1 MAGPDRR
8 VNAALAD
15 LRAAPGAYELLAA
28 VDLIERHLPA
38 ARPVGEA
45 ETPRDERLH
54 FHHSSAM
61 HVEVGE
67 LVGLELRGEPPVAH
81 LTAALFG
88 LCGAASPMPLYMAEE
103 ADQDDEQGAAVRGVL
118 DLLHHRLF
126 SLLVRGVR
134 AVDVPAALRDD
145 GGDPWS
151 RRLFALLGQDDASEL
166 PRTAL
171 LRLAPIL
178 ASGVRSPAMLAAAL
192 RICLG
197 DQLGAA
203 ALRVEPLSGGWTA
216 LDESQ
221 WNRLG
226 TATARL
232 DDSAVLGTE
241 VLHPS
246 GAAQVVVGP
255 LDGERY
261 KLFTP
266 GGPGYVVTRALT
278 DGFTPEPIRYDLVL
292 EIEDLRYP
300 PGLLGLR
307 RLGEDLWLARSDHHG
322 LSTTMTVPVVPPPS
336 RARNP
341 DGPGRAGPEQSTYS
355 EPR

>member
-1 MAGPDRR
+1 MARPDLGMTART
-8 VNAALAD
+8 AALVD
-15 LRAAPGAYELLAA
+15 LCATPGAYDLLAA
-28 VDLIERHLPA
+28 VDLLERQLPA
-38 ARPVGEA
+38 PAPVGCSA
-45 ETPRDERLH
+45 TARDERLH

-61 HVEVGE
+61 HVQVGE
-67 LVGLELRGEPPVAH
+67 IVDLELRGEPPVAH

-88 LCGAASPMPLYMAEE
+88 LCGASTPMPLYMAEE
-103 ADQDDEQGAAVRGVL
+103 ADQDDEQGAAIRGVL

-134 AVDVPAALRDD
+134 AVNIPAALRSD
-145 GGDPWS
+145 GSDPWS
-151 RRLFALLGQDDASEL
+151 RRLFALLGQDEASEL
-166 PRTAL
+166 PRASL
-171 LRLAPIL
+171 LRLSPIL

-192 RICLG
+192 RICLEE
-197 DQLGAA
+197 QLGSAT
-203 ALRVEPLSGGWTA
+203 LRVEPLTGGWTA

-226 TATARL
+226 TSTARL
-232 DDSAVLGTE
+232 DDSTVLGTE

-246 GAAQVVVGP
+246 GAAQIVIGP

-266 GGPGYVVTRALT
+266 GGAGHNVACILS
-278 DGFTPEPIRYDLVL
+278 DSFTPEPIHYDLIL

-307 RLGEDLWLARSDHHG
+307 RLGEDLWLARGDHHG
-322 LSTTMTVPVVPPPS
+322 LSTRMTVPAIQRRLPTPH
-336 RARNP
+336 R
-341 DGPGRAGPEQSTYS
+341 D
-355 EPR
+355 